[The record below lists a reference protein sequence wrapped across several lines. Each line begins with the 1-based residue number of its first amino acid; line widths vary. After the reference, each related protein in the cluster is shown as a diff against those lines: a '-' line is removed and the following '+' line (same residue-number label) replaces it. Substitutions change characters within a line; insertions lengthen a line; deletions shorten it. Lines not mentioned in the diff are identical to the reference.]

1 MHFVFIWSFGKVSL
15 LRFLQILE
23 KWRKIVFRKG
33 VPAIWQRHLW
43 YLHYSLNILITFD
56 RIVSLDNLWFMIAIT
71 RIMQRSRHFWS
82 NVSKWKTW
90 NTDERNPWKKNA
102 KNHQRPIHSWRLLG
116 IALFQAWNDL
126 RNCQRSFTSSSMLC
140 STATSLAL
148 STDLSCSRSWI
159 TFLMPLL
166 KGIQIHMV
174 KSKYGILKMIL
185 CMFSWE
191 IEYQNRISL
200 LHSRF

>member
-1 MHFVFIWSFGKVSL
+1 
-15 LRFLQILE
+15 
-23 KWRKIVFRKG
+23 
-33 VPAIWQRHLW
+33 
-43 YLHYSLNILITFD
+43 
-56 RIVSLDNLWFMIAIT
+56 MIAIT
-71 RIMQRSRHFWS
+71 RIMQRSRLFWS
-82 NVSKWKTW
+82 YVSKWKTW

-102 KNHQRPIHSWRLLG
+102 KNYHRLIHSWRLLG

-174 KSKYGILKMIL
+174 KSKYGIRKMIL

-191 IEYQNRISL
+191 IEYQNRIGYLQNLIIYPWPIPHRNGSL
-200 LHSRF
+200 DGTCLFRSQSSLSAIGQSLPIGKFKRV

>member
-1 MHFVFIWSFGKVSL
+1 
-15 LRFLQILE
+15 
-23 KWRKIVFRKG
+23 
-33 VPAIWQRHLW
+33 
-43 YLHYSLNILITFD
+43 
-56 RIVSLDNLWFMIAIT
+56 MIAIT

-82 NVSKWKTW
+82 YVSKWKTW

-102 KNHQRPIHSWRLLG
+102 KNYHRLIHSWRLLG

-185 CMFSWE
+185 CMFSWK
-191 IEYQNRISL
+191 IEYQNRIGYLQNLIIYPWPIPLRNGSL
-200 LHSRF
+200 DGTCLFRSQSSLSAIGQSLPIGKFKRV